1 MRPSPSPFPPQKSC
15 ACAPPPIS
23 KRKKGWWTS
32 SQQAFTSHHFVDHL
46 IIPIQS
52 FPFINFLDYTC
63 ITVTVNCYVSC
74 FNRHFT
80 SLCFS
85 DFLAAVFL
93 FTPMIVIYSTLKVN
107 HIYMHIFFFLSNFT
121 QIHVYVHM
129 FLSSSSCSLPILCWK
144 KVELYAFLENVKQ
157 HTYIAKNES
166 FRLHPTPNFHF

>member
-1 MRPSPSPFPPQKSC
+1 MRPSPSPFSPQKSC

-63 ITVTVNCYVSC
+63 ITNNEPLCLFHC

-80 SLCFS
+80 GLI
-85 DFLAAVFL
+85 VFL
-93 FTPMIVIYSTLKVN
+93 RLLSCQVLIYSYDCNLQYFESEPYL
-107 HIYMHIFFFLSNFT
+107 HAYIFLSKQFYT
-121 QIHVYVHM
+121 DTCICTYVSLLKFM
-129 FLSSSSCSLPILCWK
+129 FSPRILCWK

-157 HTYIAKNES
+157 HTYIA
-166 FRLHPTPNFHF
+166 